1 MGSNPAMKTPK
12 DAAIAGYG
20 VYIPRYR
27 LPSEEVARIW
37 RGGEEA
43 PLIKKAVA
51 ALDEDITT
59 MAVEAARRALK
70 MAEVKELGAIFV
82 GTETKPYAVKPTST
96 IVAQALA
103 QHKVLASDLEFACK
117 AGTEALQLILAL
129 IGSGMIESG
138 LAIGVDTAQG
148 RPGDD
153 LEFTAASAAA
163 AYILSKRDGDSIAVV
178 EGASSYVSDT
188 TDFWRRAGQPY
199 PRHLSRFTGEP
210 AYFHHI
216 QSAVKNLFAEF
227 GYKPSDFKYAVFH
240 QPNPRFPV
248 EVALRLGFNLEQIK
262 PGLLNPYVGNPYA
275 ANSLLGL
282 AAVLDEAHVNDLIL
296 LCSFG
301 SGAGSDALSIR
312 VLDGVEVKRRKAQ
325 NKVMDMLKAAVDIDY
340 ATYAK
345 LRGKIVG

>member
-1 MGSNPAMKTPK
+1 MKTPK
-12 DAAIAGYG
+12 DVAIAGYG

-27 LPSEEVARIW
+27 LPSEEVSRMW

-43 PLIKKAVA
+43 LPIKKAVA
-51 ALDEDITT
+51 ALDEDSAT
-59 MAVEAARRALK
+59 MAVEAARRAVK
-70 MAEVKELGAIFV
+70 MAEVKKLGAIFV
-82 GTETKPYAVKPTST
+82 GTETKPYAVKPTSV
-96 IVAQALA
+96 IVAEALA
-103 QHKVLASDLEFACK
+103 QHQVLASDLEFACK
-117 AGTEALQLILAL
+117 AGTEALQLIIAL

-138 LAIGVDTAQG
+138 LAIGVDAAQG

-163 AYILSKRDGDSIAVV
+163 AYVLSKRDRNSIAVV

-188 TDFWRRAGQPY
+188 TDFWRRAGQRY

-216 QSAVKNLFAEF
+216 QSVVKNLFEEF
-227 GYKPSDFKYAVFH
+227 GYKPSDFRYAVFH

-248 EVALRLGFNLEQIK
+248 EVALRLGFSFEQIK
-262 PGLLNPYVGNPYA
+262 PGLMNPYIGNPYA
-275 ANSLLGL
+275 ANSLIGL
-282 AAVLDEAHVNDLIL
+282 ALILEEAKPNDLIL
-296 LCSFG
+296 VCSFG

-312 VLDGVEVKRRKAQ
+312 VLDGIVEKVGKSQ
-325 NKVMDMLKAAVDIDY
+325 NRVRDMLKAAVDIDY

-345 LRGKIVG
+345 FRGKILV

>member
-1 MGSNPAMKTPK
+1 V
-12 DAAIAGYG
+12 I
-20 VYIPRYR
+20 
-27 LPSEEVARIW
+27 
-37 RGGEEA
+37 
-43 PLIKKAVA
+43 
-51 ALDEDITT
+51 
-59 MAVEAARRALK
+59 
-70 MAEVKELGAIFV
+70 V
-82 GTETKPYAVKPTST
+82 GH
-96 IVAQALA
+96 ALA

-117 AGTEALQLILAL
+117 AGTEALQLIIAL

-163 AYILSKRDGDSIAVV
+163 AYVLSKRNSKSIAVV

-188 TDFWRRAGQPY
+188 TDFWRRNGQKY
-199 PRHLSRFTGEP
+199 PRHLARFTGEP

-216 QSAVKNLFAEF
+216 QSAVKNLFDEY

-248 EVALRLGFNLEQIK
+248 EVALRLGFSFEQIK
-262 PGLLNPYVGNPYA
+262 PGLFNPYIGNPYA

-282 AAVLDEAHVNDLIL
+282 ALLLEEAAPNDLL
-296 LCSFG
+296 LVCSFG

-312 VLDGVEVKRRKAQ
+312 VLDGIMEKVGKVGKRVKDVLRG
-325 NKVMDMLKAAVDIDY
+325 AVDLDY

-345 LRGKIVG
+345 FRGKILI

>member
-1 MGSNPAMKTPK
+1 MKTPK
-12 DAAIAGYG
+12 DVAIAGYG

-27 LPSEEVARIW
+27 LPSEEVSRMW

-43 PLIKKAVA
+43 LPIKKAVA
-51 ALDEDITT
+51 ALDEDSAT
-59 MAVEAARRALK
+59 MAVEAARRAVE
-70 MAEVKELGAIFV
+70 MAEVKKLGAIFV
-82 GTETKPYAVKPTST
+82 GTETKPYAVKPTSV
-96 IVAQALA
+96 IVAEALA
-103 QHKVLASDLEFACK
+103 QHQVLASDLEFACK
-117 AGTEALQLILAL
+117 AGTEALQLIIAL

-138 LAIGVDTAQG
+138 LAIGVDAAQG

-163 AYILSKRDGDSIAVV
+163 AYVLSKRDRNSIAVV

-188 TDFWRRAGQPY
+188 TDFWRRAGQRY

-216 QSAVKNLFAEF
+216 QSAVKNLFDEF
-227 GYKPSDFKYAVFH
+227 GYKPSDFRYAVFH

-248 EVALRLGFNLEQIK
+248 EVALRLGFSFEQIK
-262 PGLLNPYVGNPYA
+262 PGLMNPYIGNPYA
-275 ANSLLGL
+275 ANSLIGL
-282 AAVLDEAHVNDLIL
+282 ALILEEAKPNDLIL
-296 LCSFG
+296 VCSFG

-312 VLDGVEVKRRKAQ
+312 VLDGIVEKVGKSQ
-325 NKVMDMLKAAVDIDY
+325 NRVRDMLKAAVDIDY

-345 LRGKIVG
+345 FRGKILV